1 MRGMPYLDL
10 PVSKAVHK
18 TEQFFSEQHKIQA
31 ILASFDDLEA
41 LMLSW
46 QHCFVDLHMQQDKL
60 SAKRFFQ
67 NNFGNFRSLNNI
79 FNKNLSSNFYYTF
92 CTDSVVSLLLKVRPF
107 GVGCTADS
115 SITSL
120 YSPILSNT
128 SFMHTSAG
136 PRQNLRCFF
145 IPAQW
150 K

>member
-1 MRGMPYLDL
+1 MVVYMRL
-10 PVSKAVHK
+10 
-18 TEQFFSEQHKIQA
+18 QFFSRQHRN
-31 ILASFDDLEA
+31 LATPTSFDDLEA

-46 QHCFVDLHMQQDKL
+46 QHCFADLHMQQDKL

-67 NNFGNFRSLNNI
+67 NKFGNLLLFPFNI
-79 FNKNLSSNFYYTF
+79 SEKNLSSNFHYTF
-92 CTDSVVSLLLKVRPF
+92 CTDSVVSLLLEVPPF

-115 SITSL
+115 SMTSL

-136 PRQNLRCFF
+136 PRQNLLCFF